1 MLLLG
6 VSHAFPAVETFCDG
20 RQDGAQCYAALGG
33 TVVLQLM
40 TSASH
45 RFRYQWVKSETL
57 EILYLKKNVVVENK
71 LESRSSFTPSNGTF
85 RISNISRTD
94 DAEYTFKV
102 FDSDSGMQTEKR
114 KLKMSIQAPVSS
126 PLLASEC
133 LSQGEV
139 RVSCSSEEGDSPQYS
154 WTLDGHTLMD
164 SQLLSANE
172 DNKEIT
178 LKPGVSGQLVCSV
191 NNHVS
196 SAAANKMIS
205 QCAGVIFINCTLTN
219 GTHISQW
226 LLENDTHECITTP
239 ATTTTT
245 AEPTEISTLGYIPII
260 AGCLA
265 AMVVVLLVVLGV
277 YYTQIKKK
285 KKQIP
290 VTEDEQDVTY
300 ADVRVVQRQ
309 VRQRVEKDNVEVE
322 YGQIK
327 VSGGRRPNVQPAED
341 DCVYAKVCVR
351 R

>member
-1 MLLLG
+1 M
-6 VSHAFPAVETFCDG
+6 
-20 RQDGAQCYAALGG
+20 
-33 TVVLQLM
+33 
-40 TSASH
+40 
-45 RFRYQWVKSETL
+45 
-57 EILYLKKNVVVENK
+57 
-71 LESRSSFTPSNGTF
+71 
-85 RISNISRTD
+85 
-94 DAEYTFKV
+94 V
-102 FDSDSGMQTEKR
+102 FDSGTETKR
-114 KLKMSIQAPVSS
+114 QKLKLSIQAPVSS

-133 LSQGEV
+133 LSQGEL

-191 NNHVS
+191 NNNVS

-205 QCAGVIFINCTLTN
+205 WCA
-219 GTHISQW
+219 
-226 LLENDTHECITTP
+226 
-239 ATTTTT
+239 
-245 AEPTEISTLGYIPII
+245 GYIPII

>member
-1 MLLLG
+1 M
-6 VSHAFPAVETFCDG
+6 
-20 RQDGAQCYAALGG
+20 
-33 TVVLQLM
+33 
-40 TSASH
+40 
-45 RFRYQWVKSETL
+45 
-57 EILYLKKNVVVENK
+57 
-71 LESRSSFTPSNGTF
+71 
-85 RISNISRTD
+85 
-94 DAEYTFKV
+94 V
-102 FDSDSGMQTEKR
+102 FDSGTETKR
-114 KLKMSIQAPVSS
+114 QKLKLSIQAPVSS

-133 LSQGEV
+133 LSQGEL

-191 NNHVS
+191 NNNVS

-205 QCAGVIFINCTLTN
+205 WCAGVIFIDCTLTN

-226 LLENDTHECITTP
+226 LLENDTHDCITTP
-239 ATTTTT
+239 ATTT
-245 AEPTEISTLGYIPII
+245 AEPTEISTLGKEPGTVVSFRPSTHALPSNQTLTDTDGPSFIRYIPII